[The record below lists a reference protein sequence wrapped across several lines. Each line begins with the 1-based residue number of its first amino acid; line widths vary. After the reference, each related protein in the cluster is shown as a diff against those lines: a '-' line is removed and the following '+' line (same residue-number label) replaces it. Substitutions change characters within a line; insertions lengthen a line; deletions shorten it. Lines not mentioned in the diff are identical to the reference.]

1 MNSYTDRTYNKASSE
16 GKKENKSAANNQS
29 GNGSTLQLKDNRP
42 VTVAQRKLQKM
53 ADCSPQTEHT

>member
-1 MNSYTDRTYNKASSE
+1 MDAYSDKAFRKTSSG